1 MPRGRSPV
9 DKNFFSGY
17 HVNMIKRVSKKKAL
31 PSPDLDEC
39 MEVLRA
45 LSDRTRQE
53 IISIFA
59 EKGEAC
65 AGDIAAH
72 FTLSRPAISH
82 HLNLMR
88 RSGLLTARKDGKEVY
103 YSFNKD
109 YVTGLLE
116 ALLSSIKG
124 CC

>member
-1 MPRGRSPV
+1 MDPLDR
-9 DKNFFSGY
+9 DFFIGY
-17 HVNMIKRVSKKKAL
+17 HVNMIKHVNKKKPPA
-31 PSPDLDEC
+31 PFDLEEC

-53 IISIFA
+53 IISVFA
-59 EKGEAC
+59 EKGEVC
-65 AGDIAAH
+65 AGDMAAR

-88 RSGLLTARKDGKEVY
+88 RSGLLSARRDGKEVY

-116 ALLSSIKG
+116 TLLSSLKG